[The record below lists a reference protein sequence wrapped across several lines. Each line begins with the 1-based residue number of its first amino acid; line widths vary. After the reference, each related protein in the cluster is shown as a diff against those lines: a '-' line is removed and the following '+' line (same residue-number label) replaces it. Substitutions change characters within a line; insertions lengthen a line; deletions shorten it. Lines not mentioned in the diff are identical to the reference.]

1 MRDNTLNS
9 MIKNSLL
16 WLVIAVILI
25 IVFSNFGLHQ
35 VDVQPY
41 SYSQFVQA
49 VNDDKVSSVVIQE
62 HAIKGITK
70 DNTHFI
76 TYLPMEDQAL
86 LGQLIAKGVNV
97 KGEPPKKQNIFLHI
111 LISWL
116 PFLILIFVWIL
127 FMRQMQGGGRGG
139 GPMSFGRSKARLL
152 SQDQVKV
159 TFDDVAGIDEAKEEV
174 KELVDFLRDP
184 GKFQRLGGK
193 MPCGVLLVGPP
204 GTGKTLL
211 AKAVA
216 GEAKVPFFNISGSDF
231 VEMFV
236 GVGASR
242 VRDMFDQA
250 KKQAP
255 CIIFIDEID
264 AVGRHRGAGLG
275 GGHDEREQTLNQLLV
290 EMDGFEGKEGI
301 IVMAATNR
309 PDVLDPAL
317 LRPGRFDRQMVVP
330 LPDIKGREYI
340 LRVHMNKL
348 PLAKDVKAS
357 VIARGTPGFS
367 GADLANI
374 VNEAALFAAREDKKE
389 VCMAEFERA
398 KDKIMMGAERR
409 SMVIRDDEK
418 KLTAYHEAGHAIVGL
433 HMSEHDPVYKVT
445 IIPRGRA
452 LGVTMFLPEYD
463 RYSMTKRRLECQL
476 SGLFGGRIAEE
487 MIFGSDLVTTGASN
501 DIEKATEIARNM
513 VTKWGFSKKLGP
525 LTYREE
531 EGEVFLGRSITQR
544 KDISD
549 ATNKEIDLEVRRIID
564 KAFVT
569 AKQTLEEKIEQLH
582 LMAKALIKYET
593 IGETQIKEILAGKEP
608 SPPPGWKEENENISS
623 THEKNSKKEIS
634 EDMYEKK
641 DEKKELNLG
650 RSNSLKMVKMVNL
663 YRTSLNLSKST
674 LNTSSCDVLF
684 IPRNPEKAV

>member
-1 MRDNTLNS
+1 
-9 MIKNSLL
+9 MIKNLLL
-16 WLVIAVILI
+16 WLVIAVVLI
-25 IVFSNFGLHQ
+25 IVFNNFSPHQ

-49 VNDDKVSSVVIQE
+49 VNDNKVSSVVIQE
-62 HAIKGITK
+62 HIIKGVTK
-70 DNTHFI
+70 DNKHFT

-86 LGQLIAKGVNV
+86 LSQLIAKGVSV
-97 KGEPPKKQNIFLHI
+97 TGEPPKKQSIFLHI

-159 TFDDVAGIDEAKEEV
+159 TFDDVAGIDEAKEEI
-174 KELVDFLRDP
+174 KELVEFLRDP

-348 PLAKDVKAS
+348 PLAKDVKVS

-374 VNEAALFAAREDKKE
+374 VNEAALFAAREDKQE

-452 LGVTMFLPEYD
+452 LGVTMFLPEHD

-476 SGLFGGRIAEE
+476 AGLFGGRIAEE
-487 MIFGSDLVTTGASN
+487 IIFGEDLVTTGASN

-513 VTKWGFSKKLGP
+513 VTKWGLSQKLGP

-531 EGEVFLGRSITQR
+531 EGEVFLGRSVTQR

-569 AKQTLEEKIEQLH
+569 AKQALEENIEQLH

-593 IGETQIKEILAGKEP
+593 IGETQIKEILASKEP
-608 SPPPGWKEENENISS
+608 SPPPDWKEDNGSVSSSHKENSER
-623 THEKNSKKEIS
+623 EIS
-634 EDMYEKK
+634 DSRHDKNIL
-641 DEKKELNLG
+641 DASRSSSLNMVKLYQISLTL
-650 RSNSLKMVKMVNL
+650 SNS
-663 YRTSLNLSKST
+663 TLS
-674 LNTSSCDVLF
+674 TSSCDTFF
-684 IPRNPEKAV
+684 IPGNPEKTVI

>member
-1 MRDNTLNS
+1 
-9 MIKNSLL
+9 MIKNLML
-16 WLVIAVILI
+16 WLVIAVVLI
-25 IVFSNFGLHQ
+25 TVFSNFGARQ
-35 VDVQPY
+35 SDVQSY

-49 VNDDKVSSVVIQE
+49 VNEDKVSSVVIQGHE
-62 HAIKGITK
+62 IKGVTK
-70 DNTHFI
+70 DRKNFI

-86 LGQLIAKGVNV
+86 LHQLMTKDVSV
-97 KGEPPKKQNIFLHI
+97 KGEPPKQQSMFLHI

-116 PFLILIFVWIL
+116 PFLILIFVWVF
-127 FMRQMQGGGRGG
+127 FMRQIQGGGRGG

-159 TFDDVAGIDEAKEEV
+159 TFNDIAGVDEAKEEV
-174 KELVDFLRDP
+174 EELVDFLRDP

-193 MPCGVLLVGPP
+193 MPCGALLVGPP

-216 GEAKVPFFNISGSDF
+216 GEAKVPFFSISGSDF

-317 LRPGRFDRQMVVP
+317 LRPGRFDRQVVVP

-340 LRVHMNKL
+340 IKVHMNKL
-348 PLAKDVKAS
+348 PLASDTNPS

-374 VNEAALFAAREDKKE
+374 VNEAALFAARENKKE
-389 VCMAEFERA
+389 VGMAEFERA

-409 SMVIRDDEK
+409 SMVMSDDEK

-433 HMSEHDPVYKVT
+433 HMPEHDPVYKVT

-452 LGVTMFLPEYD
+452 LGITMFLPERD
-463 RYSMTKRRLECQL
+463 RYSMTKHRLECQL
-476 SGLFGGRIAEE
+476 AGLFGGRISEE
-487 MIFGSDLVTTGASN
+487 LIFGEECVTTGASN

-513 VTKWGFSKKLGP
+513 VTKWGLSPKLGP

-531 EGEVFLGRSITQR
+531 EGEVFLGRSVTQR
-544 KDISD
+544 KDISE
-549 ATNKEIDLEVRRIID
+549 ATNKEIDSEIRRIID
-564 KAFVT
+564 SAYT
-569 AKQTLEEKIEQLH
+569 MAKKTLEKHIDQLH

-593 IGETQIKEILAGKEP
+593 IGEAQIKEIIAGKEP
-608 SPPPGWKEENENISS
+608 SSPPDWKDDSGNILVQEEHLE
-623 THEKNSKKEIS
+623 EKTP
-634 EDMYEKK
+634 
-641 DEKKELNLG
+641 
-650 RSNSLKMVKMVNL
+650 SLKGENK
-663 YRTSLNLSKST
+663 SLNSGE
-674 LNTSSCDVLF
+674 
-684 IPRNPEKAV
+684 PRSAKDSWAT